1 MKKKFDFSAEIE
13 SAKARTKQEY
23 REPESTSDIVQLLD
37 NIVYNLKDLSS
48 LNHTVIQLRRTR
60 KNFLETVPLVSDHA
74 KEQAIKEGQAEA
86 TQNLTL
92 ATNHLVECIDA
103 KCKEAEKRIRD
114 IDDHI
119 VISTT
124 TFYIALVCLLALFS
138 FFLCVLF
145 LNIEFLQSPL
155 IWKCLGMGIGIVV
168 LGIIIAIY
176 ATRWIE
182 SLQKK

>member
-13 SAKARTKQEY
+13 SVKARTNQEY

-48 LNHTVIQLRRTR
+48 LNHTVIQLRRNL

-74 KEQAIKEGQAEA
+74 KEQAIKQGQADA
-86 TQNLTL
+86 AQNLTL
-92 ATNHLVECIDA
+92 ATNRLVERIDS
-103 KCKEAEKRIRD
+103 KCKETEKRIRD
-114 IDDHI
+114 IDDRI

-155 IWKCLGMGIGIVV
+155 IWKCLGMAIGIAG
-168 LGIIIAIY
+168 LGIVIAIY
-176 ATRWIE
+176 TPIWIE
-182 SLQKK
+182 KLQKK